1 MEHSD
6 FPPTQPQE
14 ERPDFIVNVTR
25 EEYLGEIEEH
35 RKSVQILEEQSKDL
49 TRSEEERE
57 QKRRLWL
64 KEKIDLQE
72 MEEALSRG
80 RIVFRPQS

>member
-25 EEYLGEIEEH
+25 EEYLEEIEEH

-57 QKRRLWL
+57 EKRKLWL

-80 RIVFRPQS
+80 GIMFRPQS